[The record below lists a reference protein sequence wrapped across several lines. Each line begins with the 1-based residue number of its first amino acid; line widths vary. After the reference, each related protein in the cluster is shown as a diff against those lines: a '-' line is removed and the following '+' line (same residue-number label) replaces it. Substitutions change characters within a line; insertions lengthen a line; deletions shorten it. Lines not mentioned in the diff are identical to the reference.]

1 MIQKLNKQKMELICK
16 MIRYGQVRL
25 GFSNYEWIKNRTN
38 KFSFWLII
46 ILDIIKKNL
55 SYLIFKNSI

>member
-1 MIQKLNKQKMELICK
+1 MELICK